1 MSHKDLTQED
11 LESLKLFNMRL
22 KKLQDVLINEASR
35 LDTHLRARVADA
47 SDILQDYEIELLV
60 QFYLKDDDAF
70 VEDEDNLLTTI
81 DEYLKNIS
89 TELQSD
95 ASWRWSANHN
105 DFRGKHFSS
114 HPMVNENH
122 CWWFHCLYDHNNI
135 DFKDILR
142 IGEIHSDIKVDY
154 QYVD

>member
-95 ASWRWSANHN
+95 ASWRWSTNNN

-114 HPMVNENH
+114 HPMVDEYH
-122 CWWFHCLYDHNNI
+122 CWWFHCLYDHNKI
-135 DFKDILR
+135 DFKDMLR
-142 IGEIHSDIKVDY
+142 IGEIHNDIKVYY